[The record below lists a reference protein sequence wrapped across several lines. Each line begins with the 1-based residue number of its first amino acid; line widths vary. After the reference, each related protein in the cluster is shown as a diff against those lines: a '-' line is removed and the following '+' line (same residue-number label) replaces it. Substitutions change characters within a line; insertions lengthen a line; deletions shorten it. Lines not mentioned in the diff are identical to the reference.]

1 MADTVTLIYVWEHFQ
16 AVQDGKPLIGG
27 KLYTYAAETSTP
39 KASYVDAFFVTA
51 NTNPVILD
59 DQGAA
64 TVWLNGSYHLRLT
77 DPEDVLV
84 WDVPIFAFASGAPPI
99 MPGDIIT
106 GSTDATVSPLPG
118 ESTITVPGLA
128 AAGYR
133 VKGLTYTVTEEF
145 GTSNGLTGLLIGD
158 AILNDR
164 WATMTTLT
172 AGQTNGQLGFHDSTE
187 PIAAPAGYVVLI
199 SALNG
204 TFDTNGEIHVC
215 VYWESLPADVP

>member
-1 MADTVTLIYVWEHFQ
+1 MFQ
-16 AVQDGKPLIGG
+16 AVKNGQPLIGG
-27 KLYTYAAETSTP
+27 KLYTYEPETSTP
-39 KASYVDAFFVTA
+39 KASYHDPGFVTA
-51 NTNPVILD
+51 HANPVVLD
-59 DQGAA
+59 DQGTAEI
-64 TVWLNGSYHLRLT
+64 WLKDLYHLRLT
-77 DPEDVLV
+77 DADDVLL
-84 WDVPIFAFASGAPPI
+84 WDISPYTFSTGITPPPGEII
-99 MPGDIIT
+99 M
-106 GSTDATVSPLPG
+106 GSSEATISPTPG
-118 ESTITVPGLA
+118 ESVITVPGLA

-187 PIAAPAGYVVLI
+187 PISAPAGYVVLL
-199 SALNG
+199 SALGG
-204 TFDTNGEIHVC
+204 TYDAAGQIHLT